1 MNINELAINTALR
14 MFWDAGH
21 TTEQQLIAASK
32 KLDSMQQ
39 PSQGYWFASD
49 VSKVISLDVSKAI
62 GKL

>member
-1 MNINELAINTALR
+1 MNINEMAINKRTALK

-21 TTEQQLIAASK
+21 TTEAQLIAASK
-32 KLDSMQQ
+32 KLDSMKQ

-49 VSKVISLDVSKAI
+49 VSKAI